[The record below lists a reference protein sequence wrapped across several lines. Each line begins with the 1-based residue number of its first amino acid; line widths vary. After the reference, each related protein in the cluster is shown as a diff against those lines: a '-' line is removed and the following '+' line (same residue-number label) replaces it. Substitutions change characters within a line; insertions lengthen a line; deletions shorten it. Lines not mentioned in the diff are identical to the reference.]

1 MNTEPASGADG
12 SASGETSGV
21 KREVGGSSLAGDF
34 LCMFLMEW
42 GAWCFGAE
50 WVFRYLGM
58 EELGELSWQRCMC
71 MCLFTRAQLIRY
83 QKSPMISNERP
94 NTYSQTTLA
103 QST

>member
-1 MNTEPASGADG
+1 MNVDRSSGADG
-12 SASGETSGV
+12 SDSDQTSGV
-21 KREVGGSSLAGDF
+21 KREVDGSSLADDF

-58 EELGELSWQRCMC
+58 GELGELSWQRCMC

-83 QKSPMISNERP
+83 QKSPKISIKRP